1 MRVGNVRDSG
11 QIACYVRAALRGT
24 GRHSRRTRLQAIA
37 TGLVA
42 LAAAALLGACGGG
55 DSSSQDEPSG
65 TFHVKVT
72 EAEFPSLQRLGQTAL
87 LQLGIRN
94 TGKRTVP
101 GLTVSFTIKGQ
112 QGEDSSLPF
121 GFSDPGPEVA
131 QPDRPVWVLAAT
143 YPRLFGSSD
152 PGGASTSN
160 AKTFAFGPLKP
171 GQTTKA
177 VWKLSAV
184 RAGEYT
190 LRYDIN
196 AGLGGEAKAETDGG
210 VAPGGS
216 FTAEISDRLPDT
228 EVTDSGEI
236 VEIEKG
242 K

>member
-1 MRVGNVRDSG
+1 L
-11 QIACYVRAALRGT
+11 QGT

-37 TGLVA
+37 IGLAA

-55 DSSSQDEPSG
+55 GDSSAQDEASG
-65 TFHVKVT
+65 TFHIKVT
-72 EAEFPSLQRLGQTAL
+72 EAEFPALQRLGQTSI

-94 TGKRTVP
+94 TGKRAVP

-121 GFSDPGPEVA
+121 GVSVPQPEVA
-131 QPDRPVWVLAAT
+131 QPDRPVWVLSAT

-152 PGGASTSN
+152 PGGASTSSP
-160 AKTFAFGPLKP
+160 KTFTIGPLKP

-184 RAGEYT
+184 RAGKYT
-190 LRYDIN
+190 LKYEIG
-196 AGLGGEAKAETDGG
+196 AGLGGEAKAQTDGG
-210 VAPGGS
+210 VAPGGT
-216 FTAEISDRLPDT
+216 FTTEISERLPET